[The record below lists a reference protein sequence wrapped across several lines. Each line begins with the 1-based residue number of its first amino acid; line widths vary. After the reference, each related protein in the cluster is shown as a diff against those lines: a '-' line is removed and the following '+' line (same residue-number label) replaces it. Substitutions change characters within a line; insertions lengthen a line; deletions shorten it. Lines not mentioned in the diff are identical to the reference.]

1 MMHESV
7 KFVEIVGTNAMQLK
21 SVIVVTPKS
30 NDYSG
35 FEGTDEHCASDASI
49 ARLL

>member
-21 SVIVVTPKS
+21 SVIIVTPKS
-30 NDYSG
+30 NDCSG
-35 FEGTDEHCASDASI
+35 FEGTDEDCTSDAGI
-49 ARLL
+49 ARLI